1 MNKFL
6 YLLSLKKKNVI
17 LGKKTVV
24 SKNNI
29 FEGDNKIDSFSKI
42 SNCYFGRYSYIGENC
57 DFREVK
63 IGKYCSLGAR
73 ITCVLGQHPTNF
85 VSTHPF
91 CYQKGTILKSDVE
104 YTSAMELDDKIQKFG
119 GYKILIK
126 NDVRIGNN
134 VTIFSGVTIHNGAI
148 VGTGAVVN
156 KDIPAYAIA
165 VGVPARVIKY
175 RFSEK
180 EIEFLE
186 KFKWWD
192 KDIKWI
198 KKNICLFNNISQFIT
213 EQSSK
218 I

>member
-17 LGKKTVV
+17 LGKKAVV
-24 SKNNI
+24 SKSNI
-29 FEGDNKIDSFSKI
+29 FEGNNKIDSFSKI
-42 SNCYFGRYSYIGENC
+42 SNCYFGRYSYVGENC
-57 DFREVK
+57 DFREIK

-91 CYQKGTILKSDVE
+91 CYQKGIILKSDIE
-104 YTSAMELDDKIQKFG
+104 YSSVAKLNDKIQKFS
-119 GYKILIK
+119 GYKILIED
-126 NDVRIGNN
+126 DVWIGND
-134 VTIFSGVTIHNGAI
+134 VTIFSGVTIHTGAI
-148 VGTGAVVN
+148 IGTGAVVN
-156 KDIPAYAIA
+156 KDIPAYGIA

-175 RFSEK
+175 RFNEK
-180 EIEFLE
+180 EIEFLK

-198 KKNICLFNNISQFIT
+198 EENINLFNDINSFMR
-213 EQSSK
+213 EQSDK